1 MQLFHPFLNNT
12 NTKILTCA
20 QVRNYSLRTSDK
32 RLSYKISENASFRL
46 NRDIISKLR
55 REAEQKQISLNTLA
69 NQIFD
74 FYVNFTSSA
83 SADMMPVPK
92 AALVDLVEGYTEGQL
107 EAHAERVYKKV
118 GLDIIYQLRG
128 RYDFESVLGAWDY
141 RLKASGVPYRHTID
155 ENNKDRHT
163 FIIQY
168 SMGKKWSL
176 VVAETMRRYFEPLST
191 KKAEY
196 TITDNMV
203 AITVEGAS

>member
-1 MQLFHPFLNNT
+1 MKVANNSDVSH
-12 NTKILTCA
+12 KIT
-20 QVRNYSLRTSDK
+20 
-32 RLSYKISENASFRL
+32 ENVSFRL
-46 NRDIISKLR
+46 NKDILAKLKID
-55 REAEQKQISLNTLA
+55 AEQKQISLNTLA

-83 SADMMPVPK
+83 SADLMPAPK
-92 AALVDLVEGYTEGQL
+92 VALTDLVEGYDEAQL
-107 EAHAERVYKKV
+107 KAHAERVYNKV

-128 RYDFESVLGAWDY
+128 KYDFETVLDVWDY

-155 ENNKDRHT
+155 GQNNNRHT

-176 VVAETMRRYFEPLST
+176 VVAETMKRYFEPVSS
-191 KKAEY
+191 KKVDY

-203 AITVEGAS
+203 AISVEGKG

>member
-1 MQLFHPFLNNT
+1 
-12 NTKILTCA
+12 
-20 QVRNYSLRTSDK
+20 LRTSDK

-46 NRDIISKLR
+46 NSDIISKLK

-92 AALVDLVEGYTEGQL
+92 AALVDLVEGQL
-107 EAHAERVYKKV
+107 EAHAERVYNKV

-128 RYDFESVLGAWDY
+128 RYDLESVLGVWDY

-155 ENNKDRHT
+155 EHNKNRHT

-176 VVAETMRRYFEPLST
+176 VVAETMKRYFEPLST

-203 AITVEGAS
+203 AITVEG

>member
-1 MQLFHPFLNNT
+1 MQTWGQARYYL
-12 NTKILTCA
+12 
-20 QVRNYSLRTSDK
+20 LRTSEK
-32 RLSYKISENASFRL
+32 RLSYVSENASFRL
-46 NRDIISKLR
+46 NKDIISKLK
-55 REAEQKQISLNTLA
+55 REAEQKQISFNTLA

-92 AALVDLVEGYTEGQL
+92 AALVDLVEGYTEEQL
-107 EAHAERVYKKV
+107 EAHAERVYNKV

-128 RYDFESVLGAWDY
+128 RYDLESVLGVWDY
-141 RLKASGVPYRHTID
+141 RLKASGVPYKHTID
-155 ENNKDRHT
+155 EHNKDRHT

-176 VVAETMRRYFEPLST
+176 VVAETMKRYFEPLSA

-203 AITVEGAS
+203 AITVEGEG

>member
-20 QVRNYSLRTSDK
+20 QARSYLLRTSDK

-46 NRDIISKLR
+46 NRDIISKLK

-83 SADMMPVPK
+83 GADMMPVPK
-92 AALVDLVEGYTEGQL
+92 AALVDLVEGYTEEQL

-118 GLDIIYQLRG
+118 GLDIVYQLRG
-128 RYDFESVLGAWDY
+128 RYDFESVLGVWDY
-141 RLKASGVPYRHTID
+141 RLKASAVPYRHTID
-155 ENNKDRHT
+155 EHNKDRHT

-176 VVAETMRRYFEPLST
+176 VVAETMKRYFEPLST

-203 AITVEGAS
+203 AITVER